1 MCRKEKAL
9 VYDLII
15 DDIQN
20 AQFQLPYVALT
31 GTVQNNSVNYYLLLK
46 DIKDKDRYAIA
57 GKISAITDAN
67 EVQITSKN
75 LMLNYEPWKID
86 PANRI
91 RIGNKGIN
99 ASNFELSKSGSSI
112 TIQSQNNQDNVLLL
126 LILKILKL
134 KL

>member
-1 MCRKEKAL
+1 VYGTNTITNAVLNVDTKEKAL

-46 DIKDKDRYAIA
+46 DIKDKDRYA

-67 EVQITSKN
+67 EVQITSK
-75 LMLNYEPWKID
+75 I
-86 PANRI
+86 
-91 RIGNKGIN
+91 
-99 ASNFELSKSGSSI
+99 
-112 TIQSQNNQDNVLLL
+112 
-126 LILKILKL
+126 
-134 KL
+134 

>member
-1 MCRKEKAL
+1 

-67 EVQITSKN
+67 EVQITSK
-75 LMLNYEPWKID
+75 I
-86 PANRI
+86 
-91 RIGNKGIN
+91 
-99 ASNFELSKSGSSI
+99 
-112 TIQSQNNQDNVLLL
+112 
-126 LILKILKL
+126 
-134 KL
+134 